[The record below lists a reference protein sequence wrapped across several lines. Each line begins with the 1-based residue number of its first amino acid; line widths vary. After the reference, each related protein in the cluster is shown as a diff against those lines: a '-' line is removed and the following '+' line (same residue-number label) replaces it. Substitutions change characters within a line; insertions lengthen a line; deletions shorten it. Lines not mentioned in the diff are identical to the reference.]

1 MEAVLTWTAEFPEA
15 GPADV
20 IVRTAGVATLDGL
33 DRWTRAVLR
42 DERRRPGM
50 RLLVDHRRLD
60 WSGFSREDALRRVDA
75 VLAAL
80 DDAQASAIAVVL
92 GSPLAYGLQR
102 MMQAYSADGAER
114 AGVRFGA
121 FQSIEEAERWLEE
134 QSLEPAVG

>member
-20 IVRTAGVATLDGL
+20 IVRTAGVATLAGL
-33 DRWTRAVLR
+33 DEWTRAVLR

-60 WSGFSREDALRRVDA
+60 WSGFTRADVMRRVDA
-75 VLAAL
+75 VLAELVNAR
-80 DDAQASAIAVVL
+80 ASAIAVVL

-121 FQSIEEAERWLEE
+121 FRTIDDAEHWLAE
-134 QSLEPAVG
+134 QSLEPLAR